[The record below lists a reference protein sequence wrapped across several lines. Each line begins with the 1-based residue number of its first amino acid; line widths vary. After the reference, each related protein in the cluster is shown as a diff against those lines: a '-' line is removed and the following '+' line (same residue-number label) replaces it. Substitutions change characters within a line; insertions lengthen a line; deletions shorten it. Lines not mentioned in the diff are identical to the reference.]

1 MESKTHFVFVKSKL
15 EGRAEKGQEMQ
26 NFLDVY
32 RVLVSNIKYTYVFMK
47 LFFFFHTQNFKA
59 PLRRILQK
67 CCQRKVFRIVVNILK
82 ELQSTT
88 LYLYKVVNFF
98 TGAF

>member
-47 LFFFFHTQNFKA
+47 LFFFFHTLKFQSSFKTYT
-59 PLRRILQK
+59 PKMLPEK
-67 CCQRKVFRIVVNILK
+67 SV
-82 ELQSTT
+82 
-88 LYLYKVVNFF
+88 
-98 TGAF
+98 